1 MEIGLG
7 LECVP
12 VAKSWDPNVKG
23 RCLDLVAFSYFTNI
37 TNLVTDIWV
46 FLLPVPI
53 ILRLHIDRK
62 RKLELAGIFTIGL
75 L

>member
-7 LECVP
+7 LQCIPIER
-12 VAKSWDPNVKG
+12 SWDSDVDGTCIN
-23 RCLDLVAFSYFTNI
+23 LVAFSYFTNI

-46 FLLPVPI
+46 FLLPLPI
-53 ILRLHIDRK
+53 IFGLHVNRK
-62 RKLELAGIFTIGL
+62 RKLEIAGVFAIGL